1 MNRNK
6 LMTLFVACIFLLTFC
21 ISATAKIKKPVIE
34 RGMTKEQVTAMLG
47 EPRTASFNEYGDR
60 WMYEEWRGP
69 FIGGVNVRIYVMF
82 DVTGKVVGCEERT
95 CEPNHQEET
104 KCQVYSNV
112 VPDIN
117 QPMYPNGRYCL
128 SDRDFS
134 ILYNKIVNASF
145 DKDKKDLIEVASL
158 GCYYS
163 CSQCAQILRIF
174 SFDDDKFSVLELMA
188 SRIID
193 LQNANLIYQ
202 QFTFDDAKQK
212 AANILLSL
220 TL

>member
-6 LMTLFVACIFLLTFC
+6 LMTLFVTCIFLLTFC

-69 FIGGVNVRIYVMF
+69 FFGGANVRIYVMF

-104 KCQVYSNV
+104 KCQVYPNV

-145 DKDKKDLIEVASL
+145 D
-158 GCYYS
+158 
-163 CSQCAQILRIF
+163 
-174 SFDDDKFSVLELMA
+174 DDKFSVLELMA

-193 LQNANLIYQ
+193 LQNANLIYH

-212 AANILLSL
+212 AANILQCRK
-220 TL
+220 

>member
-6 LMTLFVACIFLLTFC
+6 LMTLFVTCIFLLTFC

-104 KCQVYSNV
+104 KC
-112 VPDIN
+112 
-117 QPMYPNGRYCL
+117 
-128 SDRDFS
+128 
-134 ILYNKIVNASF
+134 
-145 DKDKKDLIEVASL
+145 
-158 GCYYS
+158 
-163 CSQCAQILRIF
+163 
-174 SFDDDKFSVLELMA
+174 
-188 SRIID
+188 
-193 LQNANLIYQ
+193 
-202 QFTFDDAKQK
+202 
-212 AANILLSL
+212 
-220 TL
+220 